1 MKSSVPALSDSRA
14 SAPAMPERESS
25 IDINQVEGRVKESS
39 LNKISEIVNK
49 HPEEAVAILRTW
61 LYQDR

>member
-1 MKSSVPALSDSRA
+1 MPALSDSRPSGTA
-14 SAPAMPERESS
+14 LPERESS